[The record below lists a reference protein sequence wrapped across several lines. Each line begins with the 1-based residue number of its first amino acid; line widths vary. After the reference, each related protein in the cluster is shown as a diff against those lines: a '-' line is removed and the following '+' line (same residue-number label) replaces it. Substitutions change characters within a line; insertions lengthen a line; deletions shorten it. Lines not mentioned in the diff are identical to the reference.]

1 MNICSRM
8 DESNSVLYWPNDAA
22 SSRTAEEFYGPPYYD
37 KDPFIRVKY
46 FVGYGHVQISVTND
60 RK

>member
-1 MNICSRM
+1 M
-8 DESNSVLYWPNDAA
+8 DDSKPVSYWPNDAA
-22 SSRTAEEFYGPPYYD
+22 SSRTAEEFYGPPYYATN
-37 KDPFIRVKY
+37 PLISVKY